1 MFAGL
6 SGKSCMANE
15 TQEVDR
21 SIEDIEIIPGFLRKI
36 WRIGCL
42 GEIATRCSTA
52 NIRPWREAL
61 FIDYFMY
68 LISPWRKMVLQ
79 TDNLRK
85 CITTNMNHLKVNRSF
100 RAPGEFQTT
109 MPQSTRHIRPDGMV
123 PLCAPQHRLPM
134 KGLPKGLVFLIRKQL
149 NLFIYNLLKQQRNSH
164 NHGPLAIP

>member
-1 MFAGL
+1 
-6 SGKSCMANE
+6 
-15 TQEVDR
+15 
-21 SIEDIEIIPGFLRKI
+21 
-36 WRIGCL
+36 
-42 GEIATRCSTA
+42 
-52 NIRPWREAL
+52 
-61 FIDYFMY
+61 
-68 LISPWRKMVLQ
+68 MVLQ
-79 TDNLRK
+79 ADNLRK